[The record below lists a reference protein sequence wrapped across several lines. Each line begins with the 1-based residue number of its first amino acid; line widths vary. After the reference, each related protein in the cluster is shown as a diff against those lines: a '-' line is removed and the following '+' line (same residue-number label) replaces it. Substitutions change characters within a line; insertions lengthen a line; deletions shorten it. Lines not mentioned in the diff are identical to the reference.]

1 MHRFFVSP
9 EDIAG
14 PGVTLTGPVAAQ
26 LARVLRSRAGDRIV
40 LLDDSGWEYRVTLE
54 TVAPRMV
61 TGTITDRVRG
71 EGEPGIPIV
80 LYQAVLKAD
89 RFEYV
94 LQKGTELGVSAFVP
108 VLCARSIPNGISWA
122 SKREPRWRSI
132 VREAAEQS
140 RRCRLPRIG
149 PAVDFAEACD
159 RFDGDG
165 LVPWEGETSE
175 SLKAALRQIKGRT
188 RPTRLPVGIFTG
200 PEGGFT
206 DREIAYAR
214 SRGIVAVT
222 LGKRI
227 LRAETAPIAAVSAV
241 LYEFGDLGG

>member
-14 PGVTLTGPVAAQ
+14 SGVTLTGRTAAQ
-26 LARVLRSRAGDRIV
+26 LAQVLRSRAGDRIV
-40 LLDDSGWEYRVTLE
+40 VLDDSGWEYHTTLE
-54 TVAPRMV
+54 SVDPRRV
-61 TGTITDRVRG
+61 TGTVTDKVRG
-71 EGEPGIPIV
+71 KGEPETPIV
-80 LYQAVLKAD
+80 VYQAALKAD

-94 LQKGTELGVSAFVP
+94 LQKGTELGVAAFVP
-108 VLCARSIPNGISWA
+108 VFCARSIPDGSSWA
-122 SKREPRWRSI
+122 SKREKRWRSI

-140 RRCRLPRIG
+140 RRCRLPQIK

-159 RFDGDG
+159 RFDGIG

-175 SLKAALRQIKGRT
+175 GLRTALRRIKGRT
-188 RPTRLPVGIFTG
+188 IPSRVIGIFTG

-206 DREIAYAR
+206 EREIEYAR
-214 SRGIVAVT
+214 SSGIAPVT

>member
-9 EDIAG
+9 EDITG
-14 PGVTLTGPVAAQ
+14 TGVALTGQAASQ
-26 LARVLRSRAGDRIV
+26 LARVLRARAGDRIV
-40 LLDDSGWEYRVTLE
+40 VLDDSGWEYRVTLE
-54 TVAPRMV
+54 AVAQRRV
-61 TGTITDRVRG
+61 AGTITDKVRG
-71 EGEPGIPIV
+71 EGEPSIPIV

-108 VLCARSIPNGISWA
+108 VFCARSIPNGSSWV
-122 SKREPRWRSI
+122 SNREQRWRSI

-140 RRCRLPRIG
+140 RRCRLPPIG
-149 PAVDFAEACD
+149 PAVDFGEACD
-159 RFDGDG
+159 RFDGYG

-175 SLKAALRQIKGRT
+175 SLKAALRLIKGRMSEV
-188 RPTRLPVGIFTG
+188 RLPVGIFTG

-206 DREIAYAR
+206 EREIEQAR

>member
-14 PGVTLTGPVAAQ
+14 SGVTLTGRTAAQ

-40 LLDDSGWEYRVTLE
+40 VLDDSGWDYHTTLE
-54 TVAPRMV
+54 SVDPRRV
-61 TGTITDRVRG
+61 TGTVTDKVRG
-71 EGEPGIPIV
+71 KGEPETPIV
-80 LYQAVLKAD
+80 VYQAALKAD

-94 LQKGTELGVSAFVP
+94 LQKGTELGVAAFVP
-108 VLCARSIPNGISWA
+108 VFCARSIPDGSSWA
-122 SKREPRWRSI
+122 SKREKRGRSI
-132 VREAAEQS
+132 VREAGAQS
-140 RRCRLPRIG
+140 RRCRLPQIK

-159 RFDGDG
+159 RFDGIG

-175 SLKAALRQIKGRT
+175 GLRTALRRIKGRT
-188 RPTRLPVGIFTG
+188 IPSRVIGIFTG

-206 DREIAYAR
+206 EREIEYAR
-214 SRGIVAVT
+214 SSGIAPVT